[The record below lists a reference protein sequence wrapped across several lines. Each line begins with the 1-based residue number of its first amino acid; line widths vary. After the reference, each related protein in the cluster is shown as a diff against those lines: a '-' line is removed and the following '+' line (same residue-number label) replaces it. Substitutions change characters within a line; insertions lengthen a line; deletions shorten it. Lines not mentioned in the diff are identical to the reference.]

1 MRTLREDDLIVKLH
15 RGAMERDLEQ
25 LHRKLDEFEKRLA
38 ESYPAAGAPAK
49 PRRQSPPHPLR
60 P

>member
-1 MRTLREDDLIVKLH
+1 MRTLLEDGPSVKLR

-38 ESYPAAGAPAK
+38 DFYPAAGAPAL
-49 PRRQSPPHPLR
+49 PLHQSPPHPVR